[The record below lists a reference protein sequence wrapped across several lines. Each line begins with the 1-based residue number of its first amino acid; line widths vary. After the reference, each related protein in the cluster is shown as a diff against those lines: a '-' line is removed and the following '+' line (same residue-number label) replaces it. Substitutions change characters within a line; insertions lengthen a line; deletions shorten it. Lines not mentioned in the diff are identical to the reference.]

1 MLKELFTHPVA
12 VSELFKGFIVLNLFA
27 LPLTA
32 LLTFYITV
40 MGASNPNKPGFFNT
54 LGIVIIFIY
63 GTQLG
68 VLLWLIGF
76 GKIFDVALQLSP
88 ITIATVSWF
97 SLILAAITFVV
108 AGNIFVDHLYQF
120 KQGNYSISLF
130 ALLITVG
137 YVVIVYFA
145 APYFGQILGGIK
157 K

>member
-1 MLKELFTHPVA
+1 MLRELSTHPVA
-12 VSELFKGFIVLNLFA
+12 VSELFKGFIILNLFA

-32 LLTFYITV
+32 FLTFYITI
-40 MGASNPNKPGFFNT
+40 MGASNPSKPGFFNT

-76 GKIFDVALQLSP
+76 GKIFDVVLQFSP

-145 APYFGQILGGIK
+145 AQYFGQILGGIQK
-157 K
+157 